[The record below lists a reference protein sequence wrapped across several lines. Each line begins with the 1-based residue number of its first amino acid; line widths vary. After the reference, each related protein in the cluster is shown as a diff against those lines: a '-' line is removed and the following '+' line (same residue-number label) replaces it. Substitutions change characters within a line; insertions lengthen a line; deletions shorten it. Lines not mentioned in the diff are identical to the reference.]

1 MLENGPGMFTT
12 VSVDHL
18 INKKKKTVRCCA
30 SWTNWAFVSGG
41 SVCTTTAVFVRDGS
55 SDGGLLTRPTGSNV
69 KIIMRHSLILC
80 NSTYIFF
87 TATHSELL

>member
-1 MLENGPGMFTT
+1 MFTT

-18 INKKKKTVRCCA
+18 INKKTTTVRCCA

-55 SDGGLLTRPTGSNV
+55 SDGGLLTRPRSLNV
-69 KIIMRHSLILC
+69 SKMKIIMRQSLIFVIPID
-80 NSTYIFF
+80 IFF
-87 TATHSELL
+87 TATHSKL